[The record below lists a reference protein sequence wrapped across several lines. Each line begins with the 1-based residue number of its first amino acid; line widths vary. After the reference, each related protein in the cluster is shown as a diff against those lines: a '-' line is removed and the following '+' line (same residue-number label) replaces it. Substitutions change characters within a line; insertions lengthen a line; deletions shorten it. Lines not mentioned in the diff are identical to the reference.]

1 MLVVGLPF
9 RCGDGR
15 RPPSSAR
22 QRQWLKRRRLG
33 RSRAWLHC
41 GLVRRWREGGAEPG
55 VLAAGAGAGL
65 CGASVLVLRQDL
77 SLDCL
82 R

>member
-22 QRQWLKRRRLG
+22 QRQRLKRRRLA

-41 GLVRRWREGGAEPG
+41 GLVRRRERWAGPG
-55 VLAAGAGAGL
+55 VLAAGAGTGL
-65 CGASVLVLRQDL
+65 CGASVLVLRQNI